1 MSDISTMQDPTINP
15 ESPKRLE
22 SLENLEK
29 KAAMTSN
36 ASPHTAVSHSHVGNT
51 GFSKIFTIFMI
62 AALAVSM
69 LASFYLW
76 RKLTNMQEHLA
87 RQSADATNLSVEAR
101 GLAKNAQDVAR
112 EASARSSLNETRL
125 SEVALQRS
133 QLDELMQSL
142 SRSRDEN
149 LVVDI
154 DSALRLAQ
162 QQAQL
167 TGSVEPLLSALKTAD
182 QRLLRAAQ
190 PRLNAVR
197 KALASDIDKIKAAAV
212 TDIPSLLV
220 KLDEIGRLVEDL
232 PVLNTVT
239 AVVRVEKSNASLN
252 AVGVKS
258 TAKVAV
264 SSQDADWQSGLQ
276 KFMQSNWQI
285 VRAELVKLV
294 RVSRIENPDAVL
306 LSPEQTYFFRENL
319 KLKILNARLGLLGR
333 QIQSAKTD
341 LAGVADDVR
350 KYGDPTSKQSQLL
363 QTALSQVQSQLGN
376 ASIPALDASLA
387 ALTTVAALAVAGK

>member
-1 MSDISTMQDPTINP
+1 MSDISTTQDTPSSP
-15 ESPKRLE
+15 ESRE
-22 SLENLEK
+22 
-29 KAAMTSN
+29 AHA
-36 ASPHTAVSHSHVGNT
+36 GNT

-76 RKLTNMQEHLA
+76 RKLTNMQAHLA

-101 GLAKNAQDVAR
+101 SLAKNAQDVAR

-149 LVVDI
+149 LVVDVE
-154 DSALRLAQ
+154 SALRLAQ

-167 TGSVEPLLSALKTAD
+167 TGSVEPLLAALKTAD
-182 QRLLRAAQ
+182 QRLARAAQ

-197 KALASDIDKIKAAAV
+197 RALAADTDKIKAAAV
-212 TDIPSLLV
+212 TDIPSLLL
-220 KLDEIGRLVEDL
+220 KLDEMGRLVEDL

-239 AVVRVEKSNASLN
+239 AVVRAQKAQNPEKTDL
-252 AVGVKS
+252 
-258 TAKVAV
+258 
-264 SSQDADWQSGLQ
+264 QS
-276 KFMQSNWQI
+276 FWQSNWQI

-294 RVSRIENPDAVL
+294 RVSRIESPDAVL
-306 LSPEQTYFFRENL
+306 LAPEQTYFLRENL

-333 QIQSAKTD
+333 QIQSARSD
-341 LAGVADDVR
+341 LASVADDVR
-350 KYGDPTSKQSQLL
+350 KYSDPSAKQAQLL
-363 QTALSQVQSQLGN
+363 QNALSQVQLQLGN

>member
-1 MSDISTMQDPTINP
+1 MSDISTQETPSNP
-15 ESPKRLE
+15 EVLP
-22 SLENLEK
+22 
-29 KAAMTSN
+29 AANPIAAPIAVAN
-36 ASPHTAVSHSHVGNT
+36 AGFST
-51 GFSKIFTIFMI
+51 GFSKIFTIFII
-62 AALAVSM
+62 AALTVSM

-76 RKLTNMQEHLA
+76 RKLTNIQQHLA

-101 GLAKNAQDVAR
+101 SLAKNAQDVAR
-112 EASARSSLNETRL
+112 EASARSSFNETRL

-149 LVVDI
+149 LVVDVE
-154 DSALRLAQ
+154 SALRLAQ

-167 TGSVEPLLSALKTAD
+167 TGSVEPLLAALKTAD
-182 QRLLRAAQ
+182 QRLTRAAQ

-197 KALASDIDKIKAAAV
+197 RALASDTDKIKAAAV

-220 KLDEIGRLVEDL
+220 KLDEISRLVEDL

-239 AVVRVEKSNASLN
+239 AVARVEKQNTALKVGSTKANATLATN
-252 AVGVKS
+252 
-258 TAKVAV
+258 
-264 SSQDADWQSGLQ
+264 QDSDWQTGLQ
-276 KFMQSNWQI
+276 NFMQSNWQI

-306 LSPEQTYFFRENL
+306 LSPEQTYFLRENL

-333 QIQSAKTD
+333 QIQSAKSD
-341 LAGVADDVR
+341 LASVADDVR
-350 KYGDPTSKQSQLL
+350 KYSDPTSKQAQTL
-363 QTALSQVQSQLGN
+363 QSALSLAQTQLGN
-376 ASIPALDASLA
+376 AYIPALDASLA
-387 ALTTVAALAVAGK
+387 ALTLAAAGK

>member
-1 MSDISTMQDPTINP
+1 MSDISTQENP
-15 ESPKRLE
+15 SSPDALVE
-22 SLENLEK
+22 TVP
-29 KAAMTSN
+29 ATASN
-36 ASPHTAVSHSHVGNT
+36 VVQNVAGNMNTTDKT
-51 GFSKIFTIFMI
+51 GFSKLFTIFMI
-62 AALAVSM
+62 AALAISIM
-69 LASFYLW
+69 ASFYLW
-76 RKLTNMQEHLA
+76 RKLTNIQEHLA

-101 GLAKNAQDVAR
+101 SLAKNAQDLAR

-149 LVVDI
+149 LVVDVE
-154 DSALRLAQ
+154 SALRLAQ

-167 TGSVEPLLSALKTAD
+167 TGSVEPLLAALKTAD
-182 QRLLRAAQ
+182 LRLTRAAQ

-197 KALASDIDKIKAAAV
+197 RALASDTDKIKAAAV

-220 KLDEIGRLVEDL
+220 KLDEISRLVEDL

-239 AVVRVEKSNASLN
+239 AVARVDTQNAS
-252 AVGVKS
+252 S
-258 TAKVAV
+258 KVV
-264 SSQDADWQSGLQ
+264 SSKPAATSSAIQVSDWQTSLQ
-276 KFMQSNWQI
+276 NFMQSNWQI

-306 LSPEQTYFFRENL
+306 LSPEQTYFLHQNL

-333 QIQSAKTD
+333 QIQSAKSD
-341 LAGVADDVR
+341 LASVADDVR
-350 KYGDPTSKQSQLL
+350 KYSDPTSKQAQTL
-363 QTALSQVQSQLGN
+363 QTALSQVQTQLGN
-376 ASIPALDASLA
+376 ASIPALDSSLA
-387 ALTTVAALAVAGK
+387 ALTLAAAGK

>member
-1 MSDISTMQDPTINP
+1 MQETSSNP
-15 ESPKRLE
+15 EVLP
-22 SLENLEK
+22 
-29 KAAMTSN
+29 AAN
-36 ASPHTAVSHSHVGNT
+36 PLAAPIAVANTGSTT
-51 GFSKIFTIFMI
+51 GFSRFITIFMI
-62 AALAVSM
+62 AALVISM

-101 GLAKNAQDVAR
+101 SLAKNAQDVAR

-149 LVVDI
+149 LVVDVE
-154 DSALRLAQ
+154 SALRLAQ

-167 TGSVEPLLSALKTAD
+167 TGSVEPLLAALKTAD
-182 QRLLRAAQ
+182 QRLARAAQ

-197 KALASDIDKIKAAAV
+197 RALASDTDKIKAAAV

-220 KLDEIGRLVEDL
+220 KLDEISHLVEDL

-239 AVVRVEKSNASLN
+239 AVARVEKQNPAASTSSKALG
-252 AVGVKS
+252 AKS
-258 TAKVAV
+258 AAN
-264 SSQDADWQSGLQ
+264 QDADWQSSVQ
-276 KFMQSNWQI
+276 NFMQSNWQI
-285 VRAELVKLV
+285 VRAELAKLV

-306 LSPEQTYFFRENL
+306 LSPEQTYFLRENL

-333 QIQSAKTD
+333 QIQSAKSD
-341 LAGVADDVR
+341 LISVQNDVR
-350 KYGDPTSKQSQLL
+350 KYSDPSSKQVQTL
-363 QTALSQVQSQLGN
+363 QSALTQVQAQLGN
-376 ASIPALDASLA
+376 ASIPALDSSLA
-387 ALTTVAALAVAGK
+387 ALTLAAAGK

>member
-1 MSDISTMQDPTINP
+1 MQDPPGSP
-15 ESPKRLE
+15 ETQAKTMPR
-22 SLENLEK
+22 
-29 KAAMTSN
+29 TVSN
-36 ASPHTAVSHSHVGNT
+36 AEPSAVGNNINAGNT
-51 GFSKIFTIFMI
+51 GLPKIFAIVII
-62 AALAVSM
+62 AVLAMSM

-76 RKLTNMQEHLA
+76 RKLTNIQEHLA
-87 RQSADATNLSVEAR
+87 RQSADATHLSVEAR
-101 GLAKNAQDVAR
+101 SLAKNAQDVAR

-149 LVVDI
+149 LVVDVE
-154 DSALRLAQ
+154 SALRLAQ

-167 TGSVEPLLSALKTAD
+167 TGSVEPLLAALKTAD
-182 QRLLRAAQ
+182 QRLTRAAQ

-197 KALASDIDKIKAAAV
+197 RALASDTDKIKAAAV

-220 KLDEIGRLVEDL
+220 KLDEISRLVEDL

-239 AVVRVEKSNASLN
+239 AVARVETHKAPS
-252 AVGVKS
+252 
-258 TAKVAV
+258 KVAGSKPV
-264 SSQDADWQSGLQ
+264 ATSAANQESDWQTSLQ
-276 KFMQSNWQI
+276 NFMQSNWQI
-285 VRAELVKLV
+285 VRAELSKLV

-306 LSPEQTYFFRENL
+306 LSPEQTYFLHQNL

-333 QIQSAKTD
+333 QIQSAKSD
-341 LAGVADDVR
+341 LTSVADDVR
-350 KYGDPTSKQSQLL
+350 KYSDPTSKQAQTL
-363 QTALSQVQSQLGN
+363 QTALSQVQTQLGN

-387 ALTTVAALAVAGK
+387 ALTLAAAGK

>member
-1 MSDISTMQDPTINP
+1 MSDISMQETPNSP
-15 ESPKRLE
+15 EILAPVDV
-22 SLENLEK
+22 N
-29 KAAMTSN
+29 AAPN
-36 ASPHTAVSHSHVGNT
+36 AVGNNIGKNNTGNT

-62 AALAVSM
+62 AALTVSM

-76 RKLTNMQEHLA
+76 RKLTNMQAHLA

-101 GLAKNAQDVAR
+101 SLAKNAQDVAR

-149 LVVDI
+149 LVVDVE
-154 DSALRLAQ
+154 SALRLAQ

-167 TGSVEPLLSALKTAD
+167 TGSVEPLLAALKTAD
-182 QRLLRAAQ
+182 QRLVRAAQ
-190 PRLNAVR
+190 PRLNGVR
-197 KALASDIDKIKAAAV
+197 RALASDTDKIKAAAV
-212 TDIPSLLV
+212 TDIPSLIV

-232 PVLNTVT
+232 PVVNTVT
-239 AVVRVEKSNASLN
+239 AVVRVQKTEKTGASS
-252 AVGVKS
+252 AAAGAKS
-258 TAKVAV
+258 VAEK
-264 SSQDADWQSGLQ
+264 QDSDWQSKLQ
-276 KFMQSNWQI
+276 DFWHKNWQN

-306 LSPEQTYFFRENL
+306 LSPEQTYFLHQNL

-333 QIQSAKTD
+333 QIQSAKSD
-341 LAGVADDVR
+341 LASVAEDVR
-350 KYGDPTSKQSQLL
+350 KYSDPTSKQAQLL
-363 QTALSQVQSQLGN
+363 LAALSQVQTQLGN
-376 ASIPALDASLA
+376 ATIPALDSSLA
-387 ALTTVAALAVAGK
+387 ALTLAASGK

>member
-1 MSDISTMQDPTINP
+1 MSDIPNMQDPPSSP
-15 ESPKRLE
+15 ESPM
-22 SLENLEK
+22 SFEK
-29 KAAMTSN
+29 QAAMTSN
-36 ASPHTAVSHSHVGNT
+36 ALQNTAVSNNQAGNT

-62 AALAVSM
+62 AELAISM

-101 GLAKNAQDVAR
+101 SLAKNAQEVAR

-149 LVVDI
+149 LVVDVE
-154 DSALRLAQ
+154 SALRLAQ

-167 TGSVEPLLSALKTAD
+167 TGSVEPLLAALKTAD
-182 QRLLRAAQ
+182 QRLVRAAQ
-190 PRLNAVR
+190 PRLNGVR
-197 KALASDIDKIKAAAV
+197 RALASDTDKIKAAAV

-232 PVLNTVT
+232 PVVNNVT
-239 AVVRVEKSNASLN
+239 PIVRVQKNEKPEASSK
-252 AVGVKS
+252 AASPKPS
-258 TAKVAV
+258 TEN
-264 SSQDADWQSGLQ
+264 QGADWQINLQ
-276 KFMQSNWQI
+276 NFWQKNWQI
-285 VRAELVKLV
+285 VRTELVKLV

-306 LSPEQTYFFRENL
+306 LSPEQTYFLRENL
-319 KLKILNARLGLLGR
+319 KLKVLNARLGLLGR

-341 LAGVADDVR
+341 LLSVADDVR
-350 KYGDPTSKQSQLL
+350 KYSDPTSKQALLL
-363 QTALSQVQSQLGN
+363 QNALSQVQTQLSN
-376 ASIPALDASLA
+376 ATIPALDSSLA
-387 ALTTVAALAVAGK
+387 ALTLAAAGK

>member
-1 MSDISTMQDPTINP
+1 MSDISTMQDPPSSP
-15 ESPKRLE
+15 ESPE
-22 SLENLEK
+22 SPEK
-29 KAAMTSN
+29 KATLTAN
-36 ASPHTAVSHSHVGNT
+36 ALQNTVVSGSQVGNA
-51 GFSKIFTIFMI
+51 GFSKFFTILII
-62 AALAVSM
+62 AALALSM
-69 LASFYLW
+69 LASFYIW

-149 LVVDI
+149 LVVDV

-167 TGSVEPLLSALKTAD
+167 TGSVEPLLAALKTAD
-182 QRLLRAAQ
+182 QRLARAAQ
-190 PRLNAVR
+190 PRLNSVR
-197 KALASDIDKIKAAAV
+197 RALTSDTDKIKAAAV

-220 KLDEIGRLVEDL
+220 KLDDISRLVEDL

-239 AVVRVEKSNASLN
+239 AVARVEKQNAPSNPSSKA
-252 AVGVKS
+252 AG
-258 TAKVAV
+258 AKPIAN
-264 SSQDADWQSGLQ
+264 QDADWQSGVQ
-276 KFMQSNWQI
+276 NFMQSNWQI

-306 LSPEQTYFFRENL
+306 LSPEQTYFLRENL

-333 QIQSAKTD
+333 QIQSAKSD
-341 LAGVADDVR
+341 LALVAEDVR
-350 KYGDPTSKQSQLL
+350 KYSDPTSKQAQLL
-363 QTALSQVQSQLGN
+363 QSALLQVQTQLGN
-376 ASIPALDASLA
+376 ASIPALDSSLA
-387 ALTTVAALAVAGK
+387 ALTLAAAGK

>member
-1 MSDISTMQDPTINP
+1 MSDIPLLDPTSSA
-15 ESPKRLE
+15 ESRPKTPAESVLE
-22 SLENLEK
+22 
-29 KAAMTSN
+29 
-36 ASPHTAVSHSHVGNT
+36 ASPAALPKSLAGSAY
-51 GFSKIFTIFMI
+51 SRLLAIFII
-62 AALAVSM
+62 AALAISM

-76 RKLTNMQEHLA
+76 RKLTNIQEHLA

-101 GLAKNAQDVAR
+101 SLAKNAQDLAR

-149 LVVDI
+149 LVVDVE
-154 DSALRLAQ
+154 SALRLAQ

-167 TGSVEPLLSALKTAD
+167 TGSVEPLLAALKTAD
-182 QRLLRAAQ
+182 QRLTRAAQ

-197 KALASDIDKIKAAAV
+197 RALASDTDKIKTAAV

-220 KLDEIGRLVEDL
+220 KLDEISRLVEDL

-239 AVVRVEKSNASLN
+239 AVARVDTQNAS
-252 AVGVKS
+252 S
-258 TAKVAV
+258 KVV
-264 SSQDADWQSGLQ
+264 SSKPAATSSAIQVSDWQTSLQ
-276 KFMQSNWQI
+276 NFMQSNWQI
-285 VRAELVKLV
+285 VRAELAKLV

-306 LSPEQTYFFRENL
+306 LSPEQTYFLRQNL

-333 QIQSAKTD
+333 QIQSAKSD
-341 LAGVADDVR
+341 LASVADDVR
-350 KYGDPTSKQSQLL
+350 KYSDPTSKQAQTL
-363 QTALSQVQSQLGN
+363 QTALSLVQAQLGN
-376 ASIPALDASLA
+376 ASIPALDSSLA
-387 ALTTVAALAVAGK
+387 ALTLAAAGK

>member
-1 MSDISTMQDPTINP
+1 MSDISTQETPSNP
-15 ESPKRLE
+15 EVMP
-22 SLENLEK
+22 
-29 KAAMTSN
+29 AANPIAAPMTV
-36 ASPHTAVSHSHVGNT
+36 ANT
-51 GFSKIFTIFMI
+51 GGSAGFSKLFTIFMI
-62 AALAVSM
+62 AALAISM

-76 RKLTNMQEHLA
+76 RKLTNIQDHLA

-101 GLAKNAQDVAR
+101 SLAKNAQDVAR

-149 LVVDI
+149 LVVDVE
-154 DSALRLAQ
+154 SALRLAQ

-167 TGSVEPLLSALKTAD
+167 TGSVEPLLAALKTAD
-182 QRLLRAAQ
+182 QRLVRAAQ

-197 KALASDIDKIKAAAV
+197 RALASDTDKIKAAAV

-220 KLDEIGRLVEDL
+220 KLDEISRLVEDL

-239 AVVRVEKSNASLN
+239 AVARVEKQNAPSDTSSKVLGAKSAANVN
-252 AVGVKS
+252 ANS
-258 TAKVAV
+258 TANQAT
-264 SSQDADWQSGLQ
+264 DWQSSVQ
-276 KFMQSNWQI
+276 NFIQSNWQV
-285 VRAELVKLV
+285 VRAELAKLV

-306 LSPEQTYFFRENL
+306 LSPEQTYFLRQNL

-333 QIQSAKTD
+333 QIQSAKSD
-341 LAGVADDVR
+341 LASVADDVR
-350 KYGDPTSKQSQLL
+350 KYSDPTSKQVQTL
-363 QTALSQVQSQLGN
+363 QSALTQVQTQLGN
-376 ASIPALDASLA
+376 ASIPALDSSLA
-387 ALTTVAALAVAGK
+387 GLTLAAAGK

>member
-1 MSDISTMQDPTINP
+1 MSDISTQENP
-15 ESPKRLE
+15 SSPDALA
-22 SLENLEK
+22 NTVP
-29 KAAMTSN
+29 AAASN
-36 ASPHTAVSHSHVGNT
+36 VVQNVAGNMNTTGNT
-51 GFSKIFTIFMI
+51 GFSKLFTIFMI
-62 AALAVSM
+62 AALAISM

-76 RKLTNMQEHLA
+76 RKLTNIQEHLA

-101 GLAKNAQDVAR
+101 SLAKNAQDVAR

-149 LVVDI
+149 LVVDVE
-154 DSALRLAQ
+154 SALRLAQ

-167 TGSVEPLLSALKTAD
+167 TGSVEPLLAALKTAD
-182 QRLLRAAQ
+182 QRLVRAAQ

-197 KALASDIDKIKAAAV
+197 RALASDTDKIKAAAV

-220 KLDEIGRLVEDL
+220 KLDEISRLVEDL

-239 AVVRVEKSNASLN
+239 AVARVEKQNAPSNMSSKTAG
-252 AVGVKS
+252 AKS
-258 TAKVAV
+258 GTAAPAT
-264 SSQDADWQSGLQ
+264 QDADWQTSLQ
-276 KFMQSNWQI
+276 NFMQSNWLI
-285 VRAELVKLV
+285 VRAELAKLV

-306 LSPEQTYFFRENL
+306 LSPEQTYFLRQNL

-333 QIQSAKTD
+333 QIQSVKSD
-341 LAGVADDVR
+341 LASVADDVR
-350 KYGDPTSKQSQLL
+350 KYSDPTSKQAQTL
-363 QTALSQVQSQLGN
+363 QSALSLVQAQLGN

-387 ALTTVAALAVAGK
+387 ALTLAAAGK

>member
-1 MSDISTMQDPTINP
+1 MSDISTQENP
-15 ESPKRLE
+15 SSPDALANTE
-22 SLENLEK
+22 P
-29 KAAMTSN
+29 ATASN
-36 ASPHTAVSHSHVGNT
+36 AMQNTAGSMNTTGNT
-51 GFSKIFTIFMI
+51 GFAKFTTIFMI
-62 AALAVSM
+62 AALAISM

-101 GLAKNAQDVAR
+101 SLAKNAQEVAR

-149 LVVDI
+149 LVVDVE
-154 DSALRLAQ
+154 SALRLAQ

-167 TGSVEPLLSALKTAD
+167 TGSVEPLLAALKTAD
-182 QRLLRAAQ
+182 QRLVRAAQ
-190 PRLNAVR
+190 PRLNGVR
-197 KALASDIDKIKAAAV
+197 RALASDTDKIKAAAV

-220 KLDEIGRLVEDL
+220 KLDEISRLVEDL

-239 AVVRVEKSNASLN
+239 AVARVDKQIAPSNASSKALGAKSVAN
-252 AVGVKS
+252 AS
-258 TAKVAV
+258 ANQNT
-264 SSQDADWQSGLQ
+264 DWQSSVQ
-276 KFMQSNWQI
+276 NFIQSNWQI
-285 VRAELVKLV
+285 VRAELAKLV

-306 LSPEQTYFFRENL
+306 LSPEQTYFLRENL

-341 LAGVADDVR
+341 LAAVADDVR
-350 KYGDPTSKQSQLL
+350 KYSDPTSKQAQTL
-363 QTALSQVQSQLGN
+363 QTALSQVQTQLGN
-376 ASIPALDASLA
+376 ASIPALDSSLA
-387 ALTTVAALAVAGK
+387 ALTLAAAGK

>member
-1 MSDISTMQDPTINP
+1 MSDISTQETPSNP
-15 ESPKRLE
+15 EVLP
-22 SLENLEK
+22 
-29 KAAMTSN
+29 AAN
-36 ASPHTAVSHSHVGNT
+36 PIAAPIAVADAK
-51 GFSKIFTIFMI
+51 FSKLFTIVMI

-76 RKLTNMQEHLA
+76 RKLTNIQEHLA

-101 GLAKNAQDVAR
+101 SLAKNAQDMAR

-149 LVVDI
+149 LVVDVE
-154 DSALRLAQ
+154 SALRLAQ

-167 TGSVEPLLSALKTAD
+167 TGSVEPLLAALKTAD
-182 QRLLRAAQ
+182 QRLARAAQ

-197 KALASDIDKIKAAAV
+197 RALVSDTDKIKAAAV

-239 AVVRVEKSNASLN
+239 AVARVEKQDAASK
-252 AVGVKS
+252 AS
-258 TAKVAV
+258 SAKLTTTNSVN
-264 SSQDADWQSGLQ
+264 QDADWQSSVQNFLH
-276 KFMQSNWQI
+276 SNWQI
-285 VRAELVKLV
+285 VLAELTKLV

-306 LSPEQTYFFRENL
+306 LSPEQTYFLRENL

-333 QIQSAKTD
+333 QIQSAKSD
-341 LAGVADDVR
+341 LAAVENDVR
-350 KYGDPTSKQSQLL
+350 KYSDPTSKQVQTL
-363 QTALSQVQSQLGN
+363 QSALSQVQTQLGN
-376 ASIPALDASLA
+376 ASIPALDASLS
-387 ALTTVAALAVAGK
+387 ALTLAAAGK

>member
-1 MSDISTMQDPTINP
+1 MSDFSTMQDPPSSP
-15 ESPKRLE
+15 ESPE
-22 SLENLEK
+22 SPDK
-29 KAAMTSN
+29 KATLTPN
-36 ASPHTAVSHSHVGNT
+36 PLQNTVVSGNQVGNT
-51 GFSKIFTIFMI
+51 GFSKFFTIFII

-76 RKLTNMQEHLA
+76 RKLTNIQGHLA

-101 GLAKNAQDVAR
+101 SLAKNAQDVAR

-149 LVVDI
+149 LVVDVE
-154 DSALRLAQ
+154 SALRLAQ

-167 TGSVEPLLSALKTAD
+167 TGSVEPLLAALKTAD
-182 QRLLRAAQ
+182 QRLARAAQ
-190 PRLNAVR
+190 PRLNGVR
-197 KALASDIDKIKAAAV
+197 RALASDTDKIKAAAV

-220 KLDEIGRLVEDL
+220 KLDEISRLVEDL

-239 AVVRVEKSNASLN
+239 PVVRVEKKNAPLPAS
-252 AVGVKS
+252 GDKS
-258 TAKVAV
+258 VVNQAT
-264 SSQDADWQSGLQ
+264 DWQSSVQ

-306 LSPEQTYFFRENL
+306 LSPEQTYFLRENL

-333 QIQSAKTD
+333 QIQSAKSN
-341 LAGVADDVR
+341 LASVADDVR
-350 KYGDPTSKQSQLL
+350 KYSDPTSRQVQILQS
-363 QTALSQVQSQLGN
+363 ALSLVQTQLGN
-376 ASIPALDASLA
+376 AAIPVLDSSLA
-387 ALTTVAALAVAGK
+387 ALTLAAAGK

>member
-1 MSDISTMQDPTINP
+1 MSDISTMHDTPSSP
-15 ESPKRLE
+15 ESQE
-22 SLENLEK
+22 T

-36 ASPHTAVSHSHVGNT
+36 VLLNTVVTRDHVGNT
-51 GFSKIFTIFMI
+51 GFSKFFTIFMI
-62 AALAVSM
+62 TALAISM

-101 GLAKNAQDVAR
+101 SLAKNAQDVAR

-197 KALASDIDKIKAAAV
+197 KALASDTDKIKAAAV

-220 KLDEIGRLVEDL
+220 KLDEISRLVEDL

-239 AVVRVEKSNASLN
+239 AVARVDKTEKIEKSSAPLK
-252 AVGVKS
+252 AAGAKS
-258 TAKVAV
+258 TT
-264 SSQDADWQSGLQ
+264 SSQDTDWQAGLQ

-306 LSPEQTYFFRENL
+306 LSPEQTYFLRENL

-350 KYGDPTSKQSQLL
+350 KYSDPTSKQALQL
-363 QTALSQVQSQLGN
+363 QAALSQVQAQLGN

-387 ALTTVAALAVAGK
+387 ALTTVSALAVVGK